1 MAIEPDL
8 LAAGL
13 FAPVVVWLLW
23 RGQTLSVELLRLR
36 LLVLTRHGNQ
46 RWIYSTVSWFGTLL
60 HEISHATVLLLSGH
74 GIREFRAGVETGH
87 VTPATMRKG
96 PLSFLFFLVAA
107 LAPLFIPPALV
118 LALLFFFVD
127 ETLFQFTSGGPGLQ
141 AAWDLLVA
149 FGADFPLRL
158 LRSLANLDLAQ
169 PAHIAILAA
178 TLLGIPGARPS
189 HVTAKGKKE
198 GDVAVLRARIRENPL
213 PFIAF
218 LILLYAASFL
228 TLLWPAAYWLPLQ
241 AVWAIATTGTVLA
254 LVGALWWSLAGL
266 DGRVTPWLA
275 WGGFAAFVAVQ
286 LGARFVTLPASITL
300 VHINGAALAAWLV
313 VSLGLGAVAR
323 RR

>member
-8 LAAGL
+8 LVAGL

-46 RWIYSTVSWFGTLL
+46 RWIYATVSWFGTLL
-60 HEISHATVLLLSGH
+60 HEMSHATVLLLSGH

-107 LAPLFIPPALV
+107 LAPLFLPPALV
-118 LALLFFFVD
+118 LALMFFFVD
-127 ETLFQFTSGGPGLQ
+127 GSLLEFASGGSGLQ

-149 FGADFPLRL
+149 FGLTFPLRL
-158 LRSLANLDLAQ
+158 LRGLANLDLAQ
-169 PAHIAILAA
+169 IAHLAILAA

-198 GDVAVLRARIRENPL
+198 GDIAVLRSRIRENPL
-213 PFIAF
+213 PFVAF
-218 LILLYAASFL
+218 LLVLYAASFL

-241 AVWAIATTGTVLA
+241 AVWAIAATGITLA
-254 LVGALWWSLAGL
+254 LIGALWWSLAGL

-275 WGGFAAFVAVQ
+275 CGGFAAFLAVQ
-286 LGARFVTLPASITL
+286 IGARLVALPTSVTFA
-300 VHINGAALAAWLV
+300 HINGAALVAWLV